1 MQCCVA
7 LDGEQS
13 GFFPVTCGVKQG
25 CVLAPTL
32 FALYFAVVVREVLQT
47 SVEGVRIRFRTNG
60 RLFNLA
66 RLKACTK
73 VSYAMITEIMYA
85 DDLCFLAETPDGLQ
99 QLMSRF
105 HQACCKFGLKINVKK
120 TEVMSTDMHGHETLS
135 IKLGEDVL
143 QQVDKFCYLGST
155 ITSKCDLDA
164 EINSRIGTA
173 AAVFGKLCSKVFRS
187 HDLKLATKAKL
198 GKRACRKCS
207 LVSNFIPASVN
218 LQQKTNSRIQIGYP
232 LL

>member
-1 MQCCVA
+1 
-7 LDGEQS
+7 
-13 GFFPVTCGVKQG
+13 
-25 CVLAPTL
+25 
-32 FALYFAVVVREVLQT
+32 
-47 SVEGVRIRFRTNG
+47 
-60 RLFNLA
+60 
-66 RLKACTK
+66 
-73 VSYAMITEIMYA
+73 MITEIMYA

-173 AAVFGKLCSKVFRS
+173 AAVFGKLCSKNRTTHNNKYLSECMFGAALSASGRNVNQERMVS
-187 HDLKLATKAKL
+187 CSTIGVPMEEWWRRYETMELEGTLPEVTTVCTKPTDKPSDN
-198 GKRACRKCS
+198 G
-207 LVSNFIPASVN
+207 
-218 LQQKTNSRIQIGYP
+218 
-232 LL
+232 LLSCEA

>member
-13 GFFPVTCGVKQG
+13 EFFPVTCGVKQG

-173 AAVFGKLCSKVFRS
+173 AAVFGKLCSKFNYVTS
-187 HDLKLATKAKL
+187 
-198 GKRACRKCS
+198 S
-207 LVSNFIPASVN
+207 
-218 LQQKTNSRIQIGYP
+218 
-232 LL
+232 